1 MFDLGLAPRH
11 GSPVV
16 SLKIGLV
23 ASALLFSAGCT
34 SSLPSVWI
42 TDLPR
47 QKEVVRILP
56 GDSLDVQVKDQLQLS
71 GSFPVRE
78 NGTYAQPVVGD
89 LSVVNLTEQE
99 AAQMLSKNL
108 KGIVINPLVTV
119 SIAQRK
125 PIQVPVLGEVNSV
138 GVVSVQLGSGMLEL
152 VAAVGGLST
161 FANKS
166 QIYVIRREPRLTRI
180 RFDYD
185 ALVGGDRKHVEFML
199 KEGDVVVVK

>member
-1 MFDLGLAPRH
+1 MVPT
-11 GSPVV
+11 VV
-16 SLKIGLV
+16 SLKTGLFT
-23 ASALLFSAGCT
+23 SLLLLSTGCA

-42 TDLPR
+42 TDLPIR
-47 QKEVVRILP
+47 TEVVRILA
-56 GDSLDVQVKDQLQLS
+56 GDTLDVQVKDQQQLS

-78 NGTYAQPVVGD
+78 NGSYAQPVVGD
-89 LSVVNLTEQE
+89 LMVVGLTEQE

-108 KGIVINPLVTV
+108 KGIVVNPLVTM

-125 PIQVPVLGEVNSV
+125 PIQIPVLGEVNSV
-138 GVVSVQLGSGMLEL
+138 GVVSVQLGAGMLDL

-161 FANKS
+161 FASKS

-185 ALVGGDRKHVEFML
+185 ALVGGERKHIEFRL
-199 KEGDVVVVK
+199 QEGDVVVVK